1 MPLDMT
7 TQDNFIAEVPENL
20 SFKTV
25 FEPTLFKERKYVING
40 DTGEYIG
47 VLARASTVL
56 TTKISSMVYRTS

>member
-25 FEPTLFKERKYVING
+25 FEPTLFKEKKYVING
-40 DTGEYIG
+40 ETGEYIG
-47 VLARASTVL
+47 VAVSYTHL
-56 TTKISSMVYRTS
+56 TLPTILLV